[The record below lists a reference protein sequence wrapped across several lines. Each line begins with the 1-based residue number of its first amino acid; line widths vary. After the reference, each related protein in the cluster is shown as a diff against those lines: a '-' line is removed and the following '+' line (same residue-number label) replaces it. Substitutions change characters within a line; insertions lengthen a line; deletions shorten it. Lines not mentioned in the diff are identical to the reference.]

1 MSDQA
6 REFVFFSMGVKPG
19 EKVALFLDGR
29 YVGDVKFSVSS
40 GGKRLAWKVTRRLR
54 LERVKRNGTKS
65 SRRRGD

>member
-1 MSDQA
+1 VNQQPG
-6 REFVFFSMGVKPG
+6 EFVFFSMGVKPG

-29 YVGDVKFSVSS
+29 YVGDVKFAVSN
-40 GGKRLAWKVTRRLR
+40 GAKRLAWKVNSRLR